1 LPDCATYRL
10 LPHPALPNAGSR
22 AIEVAV
28 NHSATGLA
36 LSYRI
41 AGPIDAIQLPAPTA
55 AGPADELWRHTC
67 CEAFIA
73 GANGTYHEFNFSP
86 AGTWA
91 VYRFTDVRQR
101 DPAYRPP
108 VVPLIHSM
116 ADADGLTLTADI
128 PAALLPTGAERRLGL
143 SAVIEH
149 ADGSLAYWALRH
161 DGPQPDF
168 HRPAT
173 FLISLDSA

>member
-1 LPDCATYRL
+1 MPDRATYRL
-10 LPHPALPNAGSR
+10 LPHPNLPNAGNL

-28 NHSATGLA
+28 SRAASGLT
-36 LSYRI
+36 LTYRI
-41 AGPIDAIQLPAPTA
+41 TGATDCIRLPAPAA

-67 CEAFIA
+67 CEAFVS

-86 AGTWA
+86 TGCWA
-91 VYRFTDVRQR
+91 VYRFTAVRQR
-101 DPAYRPP
+101 DPSYQPSLAPAIDS
-108 VVPLIHSM
+108 V
-116 ADADGLTLTADI
+116 ADADGLTLTADL
-128 PAALLPTGAERRLGL
+128 PAALLPAGAEHRLGL
-143 SAVIEH
+143 TAVIEH

-173 FLISLDSA
+173 FLIPLDYA